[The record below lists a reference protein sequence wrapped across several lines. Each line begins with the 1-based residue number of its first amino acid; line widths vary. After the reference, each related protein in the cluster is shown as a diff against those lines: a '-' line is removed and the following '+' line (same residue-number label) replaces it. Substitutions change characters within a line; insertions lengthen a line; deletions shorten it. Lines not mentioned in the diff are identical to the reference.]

1 MWLVLDAG
9 KKIEKISEALMQLRE
24 IDSKDSKLKNKN
36 DQGRLAN
43 IKKDLETFVINT
55 IDWESSLQLQKHY

>member
-55 IDWESSLQLQKHY
+55 IDWESALQLQKHY

>member
-24 IDSKDSKLKNKN
+24 IDSKDSKLKSKN